1 MALAGGFRGMKE
13 ATLLLSTRWR
23 RAMTFSD
30 FPMGPDGLP
39 SLRDRLP
46 TRIIA
51 SSLVALAVVLSMV
64 AWSLWLSWGLEG
76 AGAAI
81 NDTGSLRMMANRV
94 SVELLRPGPDP
105 DRRERVSQIV
115 RTQDDTLALLARGN
129 PSRPLFLPA
138 DPAIREQLDT
148 VTRFWNDTLK
158 PATARAQRD
167 GDVSA
172 YLAAMPLF
180 VAEADKLVRMI
191 ELDNADKTTLLRLSQ
206 GVLAGIGSV
215 GTVAMIY
222 LLYLWIISPV
232 LRLRDG
238 LRRMAAGEF
247 STRLPVETRDEFG
260 VLAHGFNLMADRLEN
275 LYRDL
280 EDRVRQKTAELEA
293 QNRDIGALYDM
304 AAFLNQPNSIEA
316 MCRGFLQRVMR
327 QFGAEGGSIRALDPS
342 DEKLNMLVAEGLS
355 PELIEIERC
364 MQADGCYCG
373 VATQQGTQIVRDLRG
388 IDLAAAPPPSA
399 LHCASEGFLSLAVFR
414 IVARDEVLGSFSL
427 HFRNKRQVS
436 VAETQLLETL
446 GQHLGVA
453 LENRRLDA
461 KARQLAVVRE
471 RNLMAQGLHDS
482 IAQGL
487 NFLKLQLQLLD
498 DAVARGDRDDIRDIV
513 PLLRTGVEESY
524 QDVRELLVN
533 FRTKLDQGDL
543 PDAIEEA
550 VLRFRR
556 QTGIEVDLD
565 MQYGNDRPLPPEQQ
579 LQVLFILQEALSN
592 VRKHAQAGHVRVSLR
607 NDRDFEMEIA
617 DDGVG
622 YDPDE
627 VGQQEDSHIGL
638 HIMRERAARLN
649 AVIKLSSRPG
659 AGATVRLVLPRAERR
674 AA

>member
-1 MALAGGFRGMKE
+1 MP
-13 ATLLLSTRWR
+13 S
-23 RAMTFSD
+23 SD
-30 FPMGPDGLP
+30 PPVGPDDLP
-39 SLRDRLP
+39 TLRDRLP

-64 AWSLWLSWGLEG
+64 AWTLWLSWGLEG

-81 NDTGSLRMMANRV
+81 NDTGSLRMAANRV
-94 SVELLRPGPDP
+94 AVELMRPDP
-105 DRRERVSQIV
+105 GRAQADEFLRA
-115 RTQDDTLALLARGN
+115 QDDTLALLERGN
-129 PSRPLFLPA
+129 PARPLFLPD
-138 DPAIREQLDT
+138 DPAIADQLAVVARQWHD
-148 VTRFWNDTLK
+148 VMK
-158 PATARAQRD
+158 PAALRARD
-167 GDVSA
+167 GGELAD
-172 YLAAMPLF
+172 YLRALPEF
-180 VAEADKLVRMI
+180 VAQADQLVRMI
-191 ELDNADKTTLLRLSQ
+191 EHDNAGKTTLLRLSQ

-232 LRLRDG
+232 MRLRDG
-238 LRRMAAGEF
+238 LRRMTAGEF
-247 STRLPVETRDEFG
+247 SARLPVESRDEFG
-260 VLAHGFNLMADRLEN
+260 VLARGFNLMADKLEN

-280 EDRVRQKTAELEA
+280 ENRVRHKTAELEA

-304 AAFLNQPNSIEA
+304 TAFLNQPNSIEA
-316 MCRGFLQRVMR
+316 ICRGFLQRAMS
-327 QFGAEGGSIRALDPS
+327 QFGAAGGTIRTLDPS
-342 DEKLNMLVAEGLS
+342 DERLNMMVSEGLS
-355 PELIEIERC
+355 PELAEAERC
-364 MQADGCYCG
+364 MRADHCYCG
-373 VATQQGTQIVRDLRG
+373 IATQDGTQIVRDMRK
-388 IDLAAAPPPSA
+388 LAPIEAF
-399 LHCASEGFLSLAVFR
+399 HCSNEGFRSLAVFR
-414 IVARDEVLGSFSL
+414 IVARDEVLGSYSL
-427 HFRNKRQVS
+427 HFKTQRDITP
-436 VAETQLLETL
+436 AETQLLETL

-453 LENRRLDA
+453 LENRRLEA
-461 KARQLAVVRE
+461 HARQLAVERE
-471 RNLMAQGLHDS
+471 RNLVAQGLHDS

-498 DAVARGDRDDIRDIV
+498 DALARGDQDDVRDIV

-533 FRTKLDQGDL
+533 FRTKLDQGAL

-550 VLRFRR
+550 VLRFQR

-565 MQYGNDRPLPPEQQ
+565 MRYDTDRPLAPDQQ

-592 VRKHAQAGHVRVSLR
+592 VRKHAEANRVRVWLR
-607 NDRDFEMEIA
+607 NNQDFELEIA

-627 VGQQEDSHIGL
+627 VGQRVDSHIGL

-659 AGATVRLVLPRAERR
+659 AGATVRLVLPRDKRR

>member
-1 MALAGGFRGMKE
+1 MP
-13 ATLLLSTRWR
+13 S
-23 RAMTFSD
+23 SD
-30 FPMGPDGLP
+30 PPVGPDDLP
-39 SLRDRLP
+39 TLRDRLP

-64 AWSLWLSWGLEG
+64 AWTLWLSWGLEG

-81 NDTGSLRMMANRV
+81 NDTGSLRMAANRV
-94 SVELLRPGPDP
+94 AVELMRPDP
-105 DRRERVSQIV
+105 GRAQADEFLRA
-115 RTQDDTLALLARGN
+115 QDDTLALLERGN
-129 PSRPLFLPA
+129 PARPLFLPD
-138 DPAIREQLDT
+138 DPAIARQLAVVAQLWHD
-148 VTRFWNDTLK
+148 VMK
-158 PATARAQRD
+158 PAALRARD
-167 GDVSA
+167 GGELVD
-172 YLAAMPLF
+172 YLRALPDF
-180 VAEADKLVRMI
+180 VAQADQLVRMI
-191 ELDNADKTTLLRLSQ
+191 EHDNAGKTTLLRLSQ

-232 LRLRDG
+232 MRLRDG
-238 LRRMAAGEF
+238 LRRMTAGEF
-247 STRLPVETRDEFG
+247 STRLPVESRDEFG
-260 VLAHGFNLMADRLEN
+260 VLARGFNLMADKLEN

-280 EDRVRQKTAELEA
+280 ENRVRHKTAELEA

-304 AAFLNQPNSIEA
+304 TAFLNQPNSIEA
-316 MCRGFLQRVMR
+316 ICRGFLQRAMS
-327 QFGAEGGSIRALDPS
+327 QFGAAGGTIRTLDPS
-342 DEKLNMLVAEGLS
+342 DERLNMMVSEGLS
-355 PELIEIERC
+355 PELAEAERC
-364 MQADGCYCG
+364 MRADHCYCG
-373 VATQQGTQIVRDLRG
+373 IVTQDGTQIVRDMRK
-388 IDLAAAPPPSA
+388 LAPIEAF
-399 LHCASEGFLSLAVFR
+399 HCSNEGFRSLAVFR
-414 IVARDEVLGSFSL
+414 IVARDEVLGSYSL
-427 HFRNKRQVS
+427 HFKTQRDITP
-436 VAETQLLETL
+436 AETQLLETL

-453 LENRRLDA
+453 LENRRLEA
-461 KARQLAVVRE
+461 HARQLAVERE
-471 RNLMAQGLHDS
+471 RNLVAQGLHDS

-498 DAVARGDRDDIRDIV
+498 DALARGDQDDVRDIV

-533 FRTKLDQGDL
+533 FRTKLDQGAL

-550 VLRFRR
+550 VLRFQR

-565 MQYGNDRPLPPEQQ
+565 MRYDTDRPLAPDQQ

-592 VRKHAQAGHVRVSLR
+592 VRKHAEANRVRVWLR
-607 NDRDFEMEIA
+607 NNQDFELEIA

-627 VGQQEDSHIGL
+627 VGQRVDSHIGL

-659 AGATVRLVLPRAERR
+659 AGATVRLVLPRDKRR

>member
-1 MALAGGFRGMKE
+1 
-13 ATLLLSTRWR
+13 
-23 RAMTFSD
+23 MTPTE
-30 FPMGPDGLP
+30 FPVGPDGLP
-39 SLRDRLP
+39 KLRDSLS

-51 SSLVALAVVLSMV
+51 SSLIALAVVLSMV
-64 AWSLWLSWGLEG
+64 AWTLWLSWGLEG

-81 NDTGSLRMMANRV
+81 NDTGSLRMVANRV
-94 SVELLRPGPDP
+94 AVELMRPGA
-105 DRRERVSQIV
+105 DRAAQVDEFVH
-115 RTQDDTLALLARGN
+115 TQDETLALLERGN
-129 PSRPLFLPA
+129 PARPLFLPA
-138 DPAIREQLDT
+138 DPAVAAQLGV
-148 VTRFWNDTLK
+148 VTQLWNQTMK
-158 PATARAQRD
+158 PAVARARQA
-167 GDVSA
+167 GNMA
-172 YLAAMPLF
+172 PYLDALPDF

-191 ELDNADKTTLLRLSQ
+191 ELDNADKTVLLRLTQ

-238 LRRMAAGEF
+238 LQRMTAGEF

-260 VLAHGFNLMADRLEN
+260 VLARGFNLMADKLEN
-275 LYRDL
+275 LYQSL
-280 EDRVRQKTAELEA
+280 ENRVRRKTAELEA
-293 QNRDIGALYDM
+293 QNREIGALYDM

-316 MCRGFLQRVMR
+316 ICRGFLQRVMS
-327 QFGAEGGSIRALDPS
+327 QFGAAGGTIRALDPS
-342 DEKLNMLVAEGLS
+342 DEKLNMMVSEGLS
-355 PELIEIERC
+355 PELAEAERC
-364 MQADGCYCG
+364 MRADHCYCG
-373 VATQQGTQIVRDLRG
+373 VATQEGTQIVRDLRKV
-388 IDLAAAPPPSA
+388 APIEA
-399 LHCASEGFLSLAVFR
+399 FHCTNEGFRSLAVFR
-414 IVARDEVLGSFSL
+414 IVARDKVLGSFSL
-427 HFRNKRQVS
+427 HFKTQRQVS
-436 VAETQLLETL
+436 PAETQLLETL

-461 KARQLAVVRE
+461 HARQLAVVRE

-498 DAVARGDRDDIRDIV
+498 DAVARGDQNDVREIV

-533 FRTKLDQGDL
+533 FRTKLAQGEL

-556 QTGIEVDLD
+556 QTGIEIDLD
-565 MQYGNDRPLPPEQQ
+565 MQYGTDRPLPPEQQ

-592 VRKHAQAGHVRVSLR
+592 VRKHAQASHVRVRLR
-607 NDRDFEMEIA
+607 NNQDFEMEIT
-617 DDGVG
+617 DDGIG

-627 VGQQEDSHIGL
+627 VGQREESHIGL

-649 AVIKLSSRPG
+649 AVIKLMSRPG
-659 AGATVRLVLPRAERR
+659 AGATVRLMLPRAARR

>member
-1 MALAGGFRGMKE
+1 MN
-13 ATLLLSTRWR
+13 STE
-23 RAMTFSD
+23 
-30 FPMGPDGLP
+30 FPVGPDGLP
-39 SLRDRLP
+39 TLRDSLP

-64 AWSLWLSWGLEG
+64 AWTLWLSWGLEG

-81 NDTGSLRMMANRV
+81 NDTGSLRMVANRV
-94 SVELLRPGPDP
+94 AVELMRPDTDHAQVDEFLRA
-105 DRRERVSQIV
+105 
-115 RTQDDTLALLARGN
+115 QDDTLALLEHGN
-129 PSRPLFLPA
+129 PARPLFLPA
-138 DPAIREQLDT
+138 DPAIADQLRV
-148 VTRFWNDTLK
+148 VTRLWNEVMK
-158 PATARAQRD
+158 PAAANARQSGAMT
-167 GDVSA
+167 GYLDV
-172 YLAAMPLF
+172 LPEF
-180 VAEADKLVRMI
+180 VAQADKLVRMI
-191 ELDNADKTTLLRLSQ
+191 ELDNSDKTTLLRLSQ
-206 GVLAGIGSV
+206 GVLAGIGSL

-238 LRRMAAGEF
+238 LQRMTAGEF

-260 VLAHGFNLMADRLEN
+260 VLARGFNLMADKLEN
-275 LYRDL
+275 LYRSL
-280 EDRVRQKTAELEA
+280 ENRVRRKTAELEA
-293 QNRDIGALYDM
+293 QNRDICALYDM

-316 MCRGFLQRVMR
+316 ICRGFLQRVMS
-327 QFGAEGGSIRALDPS
+327 QFGAAGGTIRTLDPT
-342 DEKLNMLVAEGLS
+342 DEKINMMVSEGLS
-355 PELIEIERC
+355 PELAEAERC
-364 MQADGCYCG
+364 MRADHCYCG
-373 VATQQGTQIVRDLRG
+373 LATQEGTQIVRDLRKV
-388 IDLAAAPPPSA
+388 APVEA
-399 LHCASEGFLSLAVFR
+399 FHCTNEGFRSLAVFR

-427 HFRNKRQVS
+427 HFRAQRPVS
-436 VAETQLLETL
+436 AAETQLLETL

-461 KARQLAVVRE
+461 NARQLAVVRE

-498 DAVARGDRDDIRDIV
+498 DAVARGDQDDVREIV

-533 FRTKLDQGDL
+533 FRTKLDQGEL

-565 MQYGNDRPLPPEQQ
+565 MQYGTDRPLSPEQQ

-592 VRKHAQAGHVRVSLR
+592 VRKHAEASHVRVWLR
-607 NDRDFEMEIA
+607 NNQDFEMDIA
-617 DDGVG
+617 DDGIG

-627 VGQQEDSHIGL
+627 VGQREESHIGL

-649 AVIKLSSRPG
+649 AVIKLTSRPG
-659 AGATVRLVLPRAERR
+659 AGATVRLVLPRTERR

>member
-1 MALAGGFRGMKE
+1 M
-13 ATLLLSTRWR
+13 TSTE
-23 RAMTFSD
+23 
-30 FPMGPDGLP
+30 FPVGPDGLP
-39 SLRDRLP
+39 TLRDSLP

-64 AWSLWLSWGLEG
+64 AWTLWLSWGLEG

-81 NDTGSLRMMANRV
+81 NDTGSLRMVANRV
-94 SVELLRPGPDP
+94 AVELMRPGA
-105 DRRERVSQIV
+105 ERTSQV
-115 RTQDDTLALLARGN
+115 EAFVHAQDETLALLERGN
-129 PSRPLFLPA
+129 PARPLFLPA
-138 DPAIREQLDT
+138 DPAVSAQLGV
-148 VTRFWNDTLK
+148 VTQLWNQTMK
-158 PATARAQRD
+158 PAVARARQG
-167 GDVSA
+167 GDMA
-172 YLAAMPLF
+172 PYLEALPAF

-191 ELDNADKTTLLRLSQ
+191 ELDNAGKTIQLRLSQ
-206 GVLAGIGSV
+206 GVLAAIGSV

-238 LRRMAAGEF
+238 LQRMTAGEF

-260 VLAHGFNLMADRLEN
+260 VLARGFNLMADKLEN
-275 LYRDL
+275 LYRNL
-280 EDRVRQKTAELEA
+280 ENRVRRKTAELEA
-293 QNRDIGALYDM
+293 QNREIGALYDM

-316 MCRGFLQRVMR
+316 VCRGFLQRVMS
-327 QFGAEGGSIRALDPS
+327 QFGAAGGTIRALDPT
-342 DEKLNMLVAEGLS
+342 DEKLNMLVSEGLS
-355 PELIEIERC
+355 PELAEAERC
-364 MQADGCYCG
+364 MQADHCYCG
-373 VATQQGTQIVRDLRG
+373 VATQEGTQIVRDLRKV
-388 IDLAAAPPPSA
+388 APIEA
-399 LHCASEGFLSLAVFR
+399 FHCANDGFRSLAVFR

-427 HFRNKRQVS
+427 HFKAQRQVS
-436 VAETQLLETL
+436 PAETQLLETL

-471 RNLMAQGLHDS
+471 RSLMAQGLHDS

-498 DAVARGDRDDIRDIV
+498 DAVMRGDDDDVREIV

-533 FRTKLDQGDL
+533 FRTKLDQGEL

-565 MQYGNDRPLPPEQQ
+565 MAYGADRPLPPEQQ

-592 VRKHAQAGHVRVSLR
+592 VRKHAQASHVRVRLM
-607 NDRDFEMEIA
+607 NNQDFEMEIT
-617 DDGVG
+617 DDGIG

-627 VGQQEDSHIGL
+627 VGQREESHIGL

-649 AVIKLSSRPG
+649 AVIKLMSRPG
-659 AGATVRLVLPRAERR
+659 AGATVRLVLPRAARS

>member
-1 MALAGGFRGMKE
+1 
-13 ATLLLSTRWR
+13 
-23 RAMTFSD
+23 MTASE
-30 FPMGPDGLP
+30 FPVGPDGLP
-39 SLRDRLP
+39 TLRDRLP

-51 SSLVALAVVLSMV
+51 SSLFALAVVLSMV
-64 AWSLWLSWGLEG
+64 AWTLWLSWGLEG

-94 SVELLRPGPDP
+94 SVELMQPGPD
-105 DRRERVSQIV
+105 RAERVGAIV
-115 RTQDDTLALLARGN
+115 QAQDDTLALLARGN

-138 DPAIREQLDT
+138 DPAIRDQLGV
-148 VTRFWNDTLK
+148 VTRLWNDTLK
-158 PATARAQRD
+158 PAAAQAQRD
-167 GDVSA
+167 DDMTA
-172 YLAAMPLF
+172 YLAAMPVF

-191 ELDNADKTTLLRLSQ
+191 ELDNADKTASLRLSQ

-238 LRRMAAGEF
+238 LQRMTAGEF

-260 VLAHGFNLMADRLEN
+260 LLARGFNLMADKLET

-327 QFGAEGGSIRALDPS
+327 QFGAEGGSVRALDTS
-342 DEKLNMLVAEGLS
+342 DERLSILVAEGLS
-355 PELIEIERC
+355 AELTEAERC

-373 VATQQGTQIVRDLRG
+373 VATQQGMQVIRDLRG
-388 IDLAAAPPPSA
+388 VAPASGG
-399 LHCASEGFLSLAVFR
+399 LHCANEGFVSLAVFR

-427 HFRNKRQVS
+427 HFRNARQVS
-436 VAETQLLETL
+436 TAETQLLETL

-498 DAVARGDRDDIRDIV
+498 DALERGDQDDLREIV

-533 FRTKLDQGDL
+533 FRTKLDQGEL

-550 VLRFRR
+550 VLRFQR
-556 QTGIEVDLD
+556 QTGIEVELD
-565 MQYGNDRPLPPEQQ
+565 VEYGNDRPLAPEQQ

-592 VRKHAQAGHVRVSLR
+592 VRKHAQARHVRVALR
-607 NDRDFEMEIA
+607 NDRDFEMEVV

-622 YDPDE
+622 YDPEE
-627 VGQQEDSHIGL
+627 VGQRGECHIGL

-649 AVIKLSSRPG
+649 AVIKLTSRPG
-659 AGATVRLVLPRAERR
+659 AGATVQLVLPRTERR